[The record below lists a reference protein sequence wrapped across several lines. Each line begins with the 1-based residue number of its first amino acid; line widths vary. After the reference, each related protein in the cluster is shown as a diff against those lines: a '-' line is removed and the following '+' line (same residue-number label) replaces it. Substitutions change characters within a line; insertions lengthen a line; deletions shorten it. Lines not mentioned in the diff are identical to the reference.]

1 MPVNCL
7 MRRAHSARAVC
18 QLLVCLGGFQSL
30 RQLIGAGGGLH
41 AALDALD
48 TGDDVV
54 NVHPFH
60 QLADA
65 LQVAVAAAY
74 KLNILDLFVLNVEE
88 NLLGTGAFCLVFVHA
103 DFLSIQ

>member
-1 MPVNCL
+1 

-18 QLLVCLGGFQSL
+18 QLLVCLGGLQSL

-41 AALDALD
+41 AALDALNP
-48 TGDDVV
+48 GDDVV
-54 NVHPFH
+54 NVHSFH

-65 LQVAVAAAY
+65 LQVTVAAAD
-74 KLNILDLFVLNVEE
+74 KLNILDLVVLNVEE
-88 NLLGTGAFCLVFVHA
+88 NLLRTGAFCLVFVHM